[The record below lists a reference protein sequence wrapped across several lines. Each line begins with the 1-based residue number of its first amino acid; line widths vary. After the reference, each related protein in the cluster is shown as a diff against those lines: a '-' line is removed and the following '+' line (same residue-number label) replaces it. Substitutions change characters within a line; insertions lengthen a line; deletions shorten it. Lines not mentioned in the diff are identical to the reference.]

1 MSLSTLARQRCSTA
15 TTRWYATAAPK
26 TPKASATSK
35 KKTAATTQSAASW
48 LKAKSKT
55 SPNSPP
61 SYVEEDSIAA
71 RTPFKKPST
80 TGLGVPSKSPSAPA
94 KPPLL
99 KPSSTGRPT
108 QPVTPGAVPLTAGDA
123 AGRAEK
129 REAQLRTARLRRV
142 DQEAQQ
148 AAQEEA
154 ERAYKERYKGAARR
168 WVSGM
173 IAMPILLVTSWYL
186 FDRRES
192 SACAPWWNG
201 IGHELTGEN

>member
-1 MSLSTLARQRCSTA
+1 M
-15 TTRWYATAAPK
+15 
-26 TPKASATSK
+26 
-35 KKTAATTQSAASW
+35 
-48 LKAKSKT
+48 
-55 SPNSPP
+55 
-61 SYVEEDSIAA
+61 
-71 RTPFKKPST
+71 
-80 TGLGVPSKSPSAPA
+80 
-94 KPPLL
+94 
-99 KPSSTGRPT
+99 
-108 QPVTPGAVPLTAGDA
+108 TPGAVPLTAGDA